1 MRPVADT
8 RETADVFTVPAGVTC
23 LSFDIWR
30 TLLVG
35 NPEFTRPRLTLL
47 FELLGWPGRDVEAL
61 REAYLASDRHF
72 DDLSEETGLDYPLGP
87 RVQHMLDRL
96 GIDDSAPAPQVISA
110 IQTQL
115 GALRLVDAY
124 MPTLTEPDLVD
135 TLTRLRDGGYRLGLL
150 SNTGLDNEQVM
161 RPVLEKLGIWQ
172 LCDVHLFSSEE
183 GIAKPNPALF
193 HRMAGRF
200 GVRPGEVLHIGDN
213 ANADYRAVE
222 AGLASVLYAPQ
233 GDTTL
238 TSIRSLRELLP
249 RVAQ

>member
-1 MRPVADT
+1 MQPVADP
-8 RETADVFTVPAGVTC
+8 RSAVDVFTVPAGVTC

-30 TLLVG
+30 TLLLG

-47 FELLGWPGRDVEAL
+47 FELLGWPGRDVESL

-96 GIDDSAPAPQVISA
+96 GIRDPAPAPEAISA
-110 IQTQL
+110 IQKRV

-124 MPTLTEPDLVD
+124 MPALTEPDLID
-135 TLTRLRDGGYRLGLL
+135 TLTRLRDAGYRLGLL
-150 SNTGLDNEQVM
+150 SNTGLDNVQVM
-161 RPVLEKLGIWQ
+161 RPLLEKLGIWQ
-172 LCDVHLFSSEE
+172 RCEVHLFSSEE

-193 HRMAGRF
+193 HRMADRF

-222 AGLASVLYAPQ
+222 AGLKSVLYAPQ
-233 GDTTL
+233 GGTEL
-238 TSIRSLRELLP
+238 RSIRSLRELLP
-249 RVAQ
+249 PPAR